1 MPSRDS
7 RVTFQVADAR
17 PQFSI
22 PEPHYQSYKPHSKPS
37 IDAYFYKWPPI
48 IRGNGYSLASPPTP
62 PRGPIHRSKSISST
76 LNRAAEGKDESKS
89 STRNLKGKS
98 PATAVRGKWF
108 LEPTFRWIKGELIG
122 KGSHGKVYL
131 AFNATSGEIM
141 AVKQVERPLTKSDRM
156 KSDLIKIVDTLR
168 EEREHMKN
176 LEHPNI
182 VQYLGFE
189 ENEATV
195 NIFLEYVSGGSIG
208 GCLKT
213 HGPFKDDVT
222 RYFTAQ
228 ILEGLSYLHA
238 NGIVHRDLKGDNIL
252 VEDSGVC
259 KISDFGISKKLAE
272 SDRAFS
278 FKGTSYWMAPETLR
292 TGGSGQGYDMK
303 VDVWSVGCIV
313 FEMWTAKRPW
323 LDENIMSV
331 LIKLSEAKVIP
342 PLPDDC
348 NLSPLALHFRS
359 ECFKLNPEERP
370 SATLLLGHPYLDLPT
385 NWSFPGM
392 SDMGYKS
399 LRPRPPPRKP
409 RGRNESPASANG
421 TGASDIAKMHST
433 IMDVNVSGPDET
445 PGSPA
450 LTMNSSI
457 SRSGVR
463 PLPPTP
469 IPSIWKLPRPSTPP
483 LVTITPVGPRKP
495 KSLGRSNSVAGG
507 RSSNS
512 SLLSEAGDPPVIRR
526 AGTQCN
532 RQPRS
537 LVLHGSKPLLDIS
550 RDFQKAVT
558 ISEDGK
564 PSLLQPYTYIPPALP
579 EKTLTTAYSTHLS
592 PQVKFIEPVAR
603 YPVEHLQLKSHSS
616 IPQTSLPPQR
626 DAHALPSFARRE
638 SIPSGSP
645 SSRGQS
651 TSIFSDSDSAS
662 GSIWQKPPP
671 GVPQHRHR
679 SKLSG
684 QEETSDIPPSSGEE
698 YQSSSSNP
706 RRVSAFAGPTRPGV
720 REVFENLQEFFPKH
734 NLDEPVMESPI
745 DGTNRVRANRVTMRS
760 IKTIAEEQISRGS
773 VDSPQCRRQTRLWDS
788 RLEEIKIP

>member
-1 MPSRDS
+1 MPAQDS

-22 PEPHYQSYKPHSKPS
+22 PEPHYQLYKPHSKPS

-62 PRGPIHRSKSISST
+62 PRGPIHRSKSVSST
-76 LNRAAEGKDESKS
+76 LNRATEGKDETRSN
-89 STRNLKGKS
+89 TRNLKGKS
-98 PATAVRGKWF
+98 PATA
-108 LEPTFRWIKGELIG
+108 GELIG

-156 KSDLIKIVDTLR
+156 KSDLVKIVDTLR

-331 LIKLSEAKVIP
+331 LMKLSEAKAIP

-399 LRPRPPPRKP
+399 LRPHPPSRKP
-409 RGRNESPASANG
+409 RGGDESPVSATG
-421 TGASDIAKMHST
+421 TGASDIAKMHSR
-433 IMDVNVSGPDET
+433 IMDVNVSGPDEA
-445 PGSPA
+445 PASPA
-450 LTMNSSI
+450 LTMNSTI

-495 KSLGRSNSVAGG
+495 RSLGRSNSVAGG
-507 RSSNS
+507 RGSSS
-512 SLLSEAGDPPVIRR
+512 SLLSEPGDPPVIRR

-532 RQPRS
+532 RQLRS
-537 LVLHGSKPLLDIS
+537 LVLHGSKQSQAQDIS
-550 RDFQKAVT
+550 RDFQKAET
-558 ISEDGK
+558 ISDDGK
-564 PSLLQPYTYIPPALP
+564 PSLLQPYTYVPPALP
-579 EKTLTTAYSTHLS
+579 EKTLTTAYSTHLL

-603 YPVEHLQLKSHSS
+603 YPAEHIQLKGHNS
-616 IPQTSLPPQR
+616 ITQTSLPSQR
-626 DAHALPSFARRE
+626 DARALPSFSRRE

-645 SSRGQS
+645 NSRGQ
-651 TSIFSDSDSAS
+651 TTLTFSDSDSAG
-662 GSIWQKPPP
+662 GSMWQKPPP
-671 GVPQHRHR
+671 NVHHRR

-698 YQSSSSNP
+698 YQSNS

-720 REVFENLQEFFPKH
+720 RQVFENLQEFFPKH
-734 NLDEPVMESPI
+734 NLDEPVIESPI
-745 DGTNRVRANRVTMRS
+745 EPSHGPNRARANRVTMRS

-773 VDSPQCRRQTRLWDS
+773 IDSLQCRRQTRLWDG